1 MAKNWWKALG
11 VILLTYTMVAGI
23 LLDVP
28 RLNILNETIRN
39 LYFHVGIWFAMIITM
54 LYSSVNSIRFLNSG
68 NILHDIKASES
79 ARVGLF
85 LGVIGILTGMVWANF
100 TWGTFWTGDPQ
111 LNGAAITLA
120 IYFAY
125 FLLRNAIEEAEKRG
139 RISGIYNILAFV
151 MMIVFI
157 GIIPRMQDS
166 LHPGKGGNPGFGNYD
181 LDSGMKMVFYPAV
194 LGYIIISM
202 WITQIRVRISK
213 INEQL
218 EDR

>member
-11 VILLTYTMVAGI
+11 ALLLSYTVIAGLLW
-23 LLDVP
+23 DVP

-54 LYSSVNSIRFLNSG
+54 LYSSIHSIKFLNSSRT
-68 NILHDIKASES
+68 IHDIKASES
-79 ARVGLF
+79 AKVGTF
-85 LGVIGILTGMVWANF
+85 LGILGISTGMVWANF
-100 TWGTFWTGDPQ
+100 TWGTFWTKDPQ

-125 FLLRNAIEEAEKRG
+125 FLLRNAMDEPEKRG
-139 RISGIYNILAFV
+139 RIAGIYNILAFV

-157 GIIPRMQDS
+157 GILPRMQDS

-194 LGYIIISM
+194 LGYILISM
-202 WITQIRVRISK
+202 WITQIRVRIKK
-213 INEQL
+213 INEHL
-218 EDR
+218 ENR